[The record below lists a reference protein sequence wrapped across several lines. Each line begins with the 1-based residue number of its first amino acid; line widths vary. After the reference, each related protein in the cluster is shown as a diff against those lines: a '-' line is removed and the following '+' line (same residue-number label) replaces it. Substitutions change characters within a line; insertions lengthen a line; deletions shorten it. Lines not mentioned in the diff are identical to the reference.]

1 MNSRRPKTIQRQENL
16 EKIYDIYKNFQLDRQ
31 ISSAITTAYQI
42 GTLDKLQMQYSF
54 LENPDISDS
63 DTDSE

>member
-42 GTLDKLQMQYSF
+42 GTLDKLQ
-54 LENPDISDS
+54 
-63 DTDSE
+63 